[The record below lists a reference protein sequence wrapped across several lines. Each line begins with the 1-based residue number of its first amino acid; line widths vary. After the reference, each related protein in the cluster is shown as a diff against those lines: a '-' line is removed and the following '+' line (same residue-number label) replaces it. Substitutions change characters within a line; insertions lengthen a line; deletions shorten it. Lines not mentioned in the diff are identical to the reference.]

1 MFSKEQ
7 LSLHSK
13 KYMLKFIIS
22 ACCCGVFTA
31 VLWARS
37 PEDVELSGSS
47 LSKDTVHSKA
57 VQKQRVG
64 MLYLLSQTGLFKTL
78 CSYSRMTGDVKSPG
92 CGHSGFRDGVRC
104 KQHDQ
109 PCGLSFSPHRHAS
122 HTGALGDAKCFRQ
135 LPFHFFRA
143 QADPHSVPW

>member
-7 LSLHSK
+7 LLLRSK

-57 VQKQRVG
+57 VQKQRVE
-64 MLYLLSQTGLFKTL
+64 MLYLVSQTGLIKTF
-78 CSYSRMTGDVKSPG
+78 CSYSRMTGCEESRMWTFWV
-92 CGHSGFRDGVRC
+92 
-104 KQHDQ
+104 
-109 PCGLSFSPHRHAS
+109 
-122 HTGALGDAKCFRQ
+122 
-135 LPFHFFRA
+135 
-143 QADPHSVPW
+143 